1 MLKKNFLILG
11 TMSLL
16 LTSPLLGDETA
27 PCEHCFANLSS
38 LTTPVKAVEEEKHF
52 TAVQLVNFSKVDT
65 DVALSEPSDDNNEII
80 IELMEE
86 IDNVLT
92 ENSDLPVAKFFC
104 ENNKIALYEGDSE
117 LFTCV

>member
-1 MLKKNFLILG
+1 MKKNFLIIG

-16 LTSPLLGDETA
+16 LSSTLFGNEATF
-27 PCEHCFANLSS
+27 CEHCSVDLSS
-38 LTTPVKAVEEEKHF
+38 LSTAVKTVEEKPF
-52 TAVQLVNFSKVDT
+52 TAVQLVNFSSVDS
-65 DVALSEPSDDNNEII
+65 DVVLSESSDENEII